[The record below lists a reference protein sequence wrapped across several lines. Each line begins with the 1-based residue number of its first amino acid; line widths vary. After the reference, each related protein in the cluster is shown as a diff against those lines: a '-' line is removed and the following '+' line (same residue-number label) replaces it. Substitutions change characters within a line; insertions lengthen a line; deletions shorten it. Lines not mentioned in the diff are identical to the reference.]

1 MEELAKLVSSKT
13 GLGHDQALAA
23 IKVVI
28 DFLKSKLPAPIAG
41 ELDAV
46 LKNQS
51 ILNAAES
58 ALADGK
64 IDGNDVSGLIGGL
77 FGGGK

>member
-1 MEELAKLVSSKT
+1 MEELAKLVSQKT

-23 IKVVI
+23 VKVVI
-28 DFLKSKLPAPIAG
+28 DFIKSKLPAPIAA
-41 ELDAV
+41 EVDAV
-46 LKNQS
+46 LKNQGV
-51 ILNAAES
+51 LNAAES

-64 IDGNDVSGLIGGL
+64 IDGNDVSGLLGGL

>member
-1 MEELAKLVSSKT
+1 MEELAKLVSQKT

-23 IKVVI
+23 VKVVI

-41 ELDAV
+41 EVEAV
-46 LKNQS
+46 LNNHGL
-51 ILNAAES
+51 LNAAES

-64 IDGNDVSGLIGGL
+64 IDGNDVSGLLGGL
-77 FGGGK
+77 FGASN